1 MNRKNIIIYSI
12 LFLIILLGFCLRI
25 FNLGENDFREDGYQV
40 ISAAASFAQEHTFQ
54 PYDWLTQKPCRDI
67 NCKPYTRAWPHT
79 ILVALSFKIFG
90 ISEWSARLLSVFF
103 GTLLIIIIYWVSNGL
118 LKNKYLAL
126 ISAYLAS
133 ISPFFIN
140 LSRYTRMYVL
150 FLPVFLAGAYLI
162 YQGLLGETKIK
173 IKPKKFSKYFFNRY
187 EK

>member
-79 ILVALSFKIFG
+79 ILVALSFK
-90 ISEWSARLLSVFF
+90 
-103 GTLLIIIIYWVSNGL
+103 YPNG
-118 LKNKYLAL
+118 A
-126 ISAYLAS
+126 
-133 ISPFFIN
+133 
-140 LSRYTRMYVL
+140 
-150 FLPVFLAGAYLI
+150 
-162 YQGLLGETKIK
+162 
-173 IKPKKFSKYFFNRY
+173 
-187 EK
+187 